1 MVKQKYDSKVVAKR
15 LKEELKSRDWK
26 YSDLAEKAGIS
37 VDSVKSYGSGR
48 RIPDN
53 YNINALAKA
62 LHVSSSYLLGETPF
76 RNKGEEYDSLHEED
90 VNRIRTEVKFIES
103 AESLGFFH
111 QGSENPEKDYEEY
124 ITYNQKF
131 KERKENMKTRKDVTV
146 VIGSAES
153 RIIVNFV
160 SGEITIQAVSE
171 EDVERGFQE
180 FIKRGI
186 IAE

>member
-15 LKEELKSRDWK
+15 LKEELKSHDWK
-26 YSDLAEKAGIS
+26 YLDLAEKAGIS
-37 VDSVKSYGSGR
+37 VDSIKSYGSGR

-62 LHVSSSYLLGETPF
+62 LNVSPFYLLGETPF
-76 RNKGEEYDSLHEED
+76 RNKWEEYDSLHEED

-103 AESLGFFH
+103 AESLGFYH

-131 KERKENMKTRKDVTV
+131 KERKENMKTRKEITV
-146 VIGSAES
+146 ITGSVEN
-153 RIIVNFV
+153 RIIENFV
-160 SGEITIQAVSE
+160 TGEITIQAVSE
-171 EDVERGFQE
+171 EDVERGFQQL
-180 FIKRGI
+180 IRRGI